1 MDSLYDVAII
11 GGGPAGSTAA
21 ALLAQRGQRV
31 IVLERDQF
39 PRFKIGESL
48 LPYSMGAFER
58 LGIKPWL
65 ETKAFP
71 KYGGEIATA
80 RGSRGVKFYFKDG
93 FKLAHT
99 SAFQV
104 ERAHFDQMLSDRAT
118 ELGAEIR
125 QKTGVKRAAFDADGA
140 TVELENGGSIRAR
153 YVIDCAGRSSVVG
166 RDFGARIEYPHL
178 KKFSCFAHFT

>member
-1 MDSLYDVAII
+1 MDSIYDVAII

-21 ALLAQRGQRV
+21 ALLSQRGRRV
-31 IVLERDQF
+31 VVLEREQF

-65 ETKAFP
+65 EKKAYP
-71 KYGGEIATA
+71 KFGGEIATA
-80 RGSRGVKFYFKDG
+80 CGGRGVKFYFKDG
-93 FKLAHT
+93 FRLAHT

-104 ERAHFDQMLSDRAT
+104 ERAHFDQMLIERAA

-125 QKTGVKRAAFDADGA
+125 QKTGVKRVRS
-140 TVELENGGSIRAR
+140 TPR
-153 YVIDCAGRSSVVG
+153 AGRWNWRMG
-166 RDFGARIEYPHL
+166 RPCARGM
-178 KKFSCFAHFT
+178 